1 MPTVKEPTLIAVIGL
16 AGVVVGAVGSGV
28 VQALLA
34 RLDRN
39 RDARAAARLLWMKL
53 HSADAALRSLQIEEA
68 WLPAN
73 LDFAQYM
80 KAWEQ
85 RADALSRVLKSRSTL
100 SVDAAFAL
108 LDAVAMKK
116 AEDEA
121 TAEAQG
127 TPVGFTLP
135 MEVVAGYR
143 ETVEAATTIVHYA
156 AFTKIEKWRRR
167 IPAPLVLPPPDFV
180 EPDSG

>member
-1 MPTVKEPTLIAVIGL
+1 MPAVKEPTLIAVIGL

-53 HSADAALRSLQIEEA
+53 HSADAALRALQIEKA

-80 KAWEQ
+80 AAWEQ
-85 RADALSRVLKSRSTL
+85 RSDALSRVLKSKAAL
-100 SVDAAFAL
+100 DVDAAFSL
-108 LDAVAMKK
+108 MDAVAMAK

-121 TAEAQG
+121 TAKESG
-127 TPVGFTLP
+127 EPLGFGLA
-135 MEVVAGYR
+135 MDVLALYR
-143 ETVEAATTIVHYA
+143 REVEAAKAIVYYA
-156 AFTKIEKWRRR
+156 AFTKLENRRGK
-167 IPAPLVLPPPDFV
+167 IPPPGKLPPPDFV
-180 EPDSG
+180 PPEGG